1 MNKNFENTETG
12 ETVEVPEIRPGIVNF
27 YGCILAVS
35 ELTAY
40 HQWREPESQQELQE
54 FPNTANLPHQEQWVK
69 K

>member
-40 HQWREPESQQELQE
+40 HQ
-54 FPNTANLPHQEQWVK
+54 
-69 K
+69 